1 VSVLVALD
9 GLAVLVVV
17 ALLGLALLFVRR
29 RVITRRGGTFDCSV
43 RLGQGQHGKGWVL
56 GIGRYSGERLEWYR
70 VFSFAM
76 RPKRVLGRRD
86 LQVVERRSPRGPEV
100 FALLADAV
108 VVRCLDGDGPGSIE
122 LAMGPDTLTG
132 FLAWLESSPPGI
144 PTA

>member
-43 RLGQGQHGKGWVL
+43 RLGQGQHG
-56 GIGRYSGERLEWYR
+56 
-70 VFSFAM
+70 
-76 RPKRVLGRRD
+76 
-86 LQVVERRSPRGPEV
+86 SPRGPEV

-108 VVRCLDGDGPGSIE
+108 VVRCLDGEGPGSIE
-122 LAMGPDTLTG
+122 LAMGSDTLTG